1 MAGPAA
7 SDSQSVLPAESA
19 ALATMAGAGA
29 SCAQAIPSPS
39 AACAAA
45 VSGATHDSYSAA
57 FTPHPEAAFPVWRTF
72 VPTARLYRSP
82 ARRNRS
88 CSERRRPRG
97 NLSLAMMN
105 ESISPPESALTTAV
119 ERLPVIVFRLDRQLR
134 LLYINPAITT
144 ILGPR
149 PEDLIG
155 RTALEAG
162 VNPEQWGLFAAACQR
177 VFTTGAPQEADFV
190 AATSQG
196 TRHFEAHL
204 FPEADADGNVTS
216 IIGITT
222 DRTGRKLVED
232 ALRESE
238 ERYHALISN
247 VKSYALFGTDLQGIA
262 TTWNEGV
269 QRLLGYSRNEFI
281 GLTTEKLFSAEDVAN
296 GVHRDELQTAAQDG
310 NSSNDLWML
319 QKDGTPFF
327 AASVISRATDTG
339 GHVIGFSVVLRD
351 RTAWKL
357 AQQERDTLLERERTF
372 RHEAEQ
378 ASRLKDEFLATLS
391 HELRSPLNAIVGWV
405 HIARRHAGDNVELA
419 RSLDTIERNVRAQT
433 QIVNDLLDMSRIMTG
448 QVRLDTQTIDLRDA
462 VSNAVEA
469 VRPAA
474 DLKRVRIE
482 KDLDASIGWTKVD
495 QSRLQQV
502 LWNLLSNA
510 VKFTAPGGRVRVALE
525 RVNSH
530 AEIIIQDSGVGI
542 APAFLPFVFERFRQE
557 DSSTTRRHG
566 GLGLGLSIVKSLA
579 ELHGGSV
586 RASSPGEGQ
595 GSTFTV
601 SLPIVSVQ
609 QEDSA
614 SESRGRRID
623 DMNALPRLDHTNVL
637 VVDDEADSLLFFGRL
652 LEECGAHVLLAVDAD
667 QAMDVLRTE
676 PVDILISDIGMA
688 GADGYQLIGQ
698 VRALKDERLSTIP
711 AVAVTAYARA
721 DDRRRLLLAGF
732 QMHMSKPVEPHELI
746 AGISSLI
753 GLTSHN
759 AALKRAAS

>member
-1 MAGPAA
+1 MLDETTRPPQPPA
-7 SDSQSVLPAESA
+7 QV
-19 ALATMAGAGA
+19 
-29 SCAQAIPSPS
+29 
-39 AACAAA
+39 
-45 VSGATHDSYSAA
+45 
-57 FTPHPEAAFPVWRTF
+57 
-72 VPTARLYRSP
+72 
-82 ARRNRS
+82 
-88 CSERRRPRG
+88 
-97 NLSLAMMN
+97 
-105 ESISPPESALTTAV
+105 V
-119 ERLPVIVFRLDRQLR
+119 ERLPVIVFRLDQQLR
-134 LLYINPAITT
+134 LLYVNEAVTD
-144 ILGPR
+144 ILGPL
-149 PEDLIG
+149 PADLIG
-155 RTALEAG
+155 LTALQAG
-162 VNPEQWGLFAAACQR
+162 VDPEQWAAFEAACRR
-177 VFTTGAPQEADFV
+177 VFAGAGPQEADFV
-190 AATSQG
+190 VRKTQG

-204 FPEADADGNVTS
+204 FPELNAFGDVQS

-247 VKSYALFGTDLQGIA
+247 VKSYAIFGVDLQGIA

-269 QRLLGYSRNEFI
+269 QRLLGYTRAEFV
-281 GLTTEKLFSAEDVAN
+281 GLTTEKIFSAEDVAG
-296 GVHRDELQTAAQDG
+296 GVHRRELQTAAEEG
-310 NSSNDLWML
+310 SSANEIWLL

-327 AASVISRATDTG
+327 ASCIFSRALDAS

-357 AQQERDTLLERERTF
+357 AQQERDALLERERAV
-372 RHEAEQ
+372 RQEAEQ

-405 HIARRHAGDNVELA
+405 HIARRHAGDNGELA

-448 QVRLDTQTIDLRDA
+448 QVRLDMQALDLRDA
-462 VSNAVEA
+462 ISNAVEA

-474 DLKRVRIE
+474 DVKRVRIE
-482 KDLDASIGWTKVD
+482 KSLASNIGWTRVD
-495 QSRLQQV
+495 PARLQQV
-502 LWNLLSNA
+502 LWNLFANA
-510 VKFTAPGGRVRVALE
+510 VKFTPPGGKVRVALE

-530 AEIIIQDSGVGI
+530 AEIVVQDSGVGI

-579 ELHGGSV
+579 ELHGGTV
-586 RASSPGEGQ
+586 RAASPGEGQ

-601 SLPIVSVQ
+601 TLPIMQ
-609 QEDSA
+609 TQAEEPAADS
-614 SESRGRRID
+614 RIRAPFD
-623 DMNALPRLDHTNVL
+623 LNALPRLDHISVL

-667 QAMDVLRTE
+667 QAMDMLRNE
-676 PVDILISDIGMA
+676 QVDILLSDIGMA

-698 VRALKDERLSTIP
+698 VRALKDERVATIP

-732 QMHMSKPVEPHELI
+732 QMHLSKPVEPQELV

-759 AALKRAAS
+759 AALKRAAN

>member
-1 MAGPAA
+1 MNEPDR
-7 SDSQSVLPAESA
+7 S
-19 ALATMAGAGA
+19 
-29 SCAQAIPSPS
+29 
-39 AACAAA
+39 
-45 VSGATHDSYSAA
+45 H
-57 FTPHPEAAFPVWRTF
+57 EAA
-72 VPTARLYRSP
+72 PT
-82 ARRNRS
+82 NV
-88 CSERRRPRG
+88 
-97 NLSLAMMN
+97 
-105 ESISPPESALTTAV
+105 V

-134 LLYINPAITT
+134 LLYVNAAVTAV
-144 ILGPR
+144 LGPR

-155 RTALEAG
+155 RTARDAG
-162 VNPEQWGLFAAACQR
+162 VDLEQWAAFEAACQK
-177 VFTTGAPQEADFV
+177 VFVTGEPSEADFV
-190 AATSQG
+190 ARTAQG
-196 TRHFEAHL
+196 TRYFEAHL
-204 FPEADADGNVTS
+204 FPESAASGEVTS

-222 DRTGRKLVED
+222 DRTGRKVVED

-247 VKSYALFGTDLQGIA
+247 VKTYALFATDLRGIA

-269 QRLLGYSRNEFI
+269 ERLLGYSRSEFV
-281 GLTTEKLFSAEDVAN
+281 GLTTEKLFSAEDVSK
-296 GVHRDELQTAAQDG
+296 GVYRQELQTAAEDG
-310 NSSNDLWML
+310 SSAGDLWML

-327 AASVISRATDTG
+327 ASCSFSRATDTT
-339 GHVIGFSVVLRD
+339 GHVTGFSVVLRD

-357 AQQERDTLLERERTF
+357 AQQERDALLERERAV
-372 RHEAEQ
+372 RQDAEQ

-405 HIARRHAGDNVELA
+405 HIAHRHAGDNAELA

-448 QVRLDTQTIDLRDA
+448 QVRLDMQTLDLRDA
-462 VSNAVEA
+462 VGNAVEA

-474 DLKRVRIE
+474 DAKRVRVE
-482 KDLDASIGWTKVD
+482 QALDTSIGWTKVD
-495 QSRLQQV
+495 PARLQQI
-502 LWNLLSNA
+502 LWNLFANA
-510 VKFTAPGGRVRVALE
+510 VKFTPPGGSVRVALQ

-530 AEIIIQDSGVGI
+530 VEIVVQDSGVGI
-542 APAFLPFVFERFRQE
+542 APTFLPFVFERFRQE
-557 DSSTTRRHG
+557 DSSTTRRHS

-595 GSTFTV
+595 GATFTV
-601 SLPIVSVQ
+601 SLPIVPVQ
-609 QEDSA
+609 ADEA
-614 SESRGRRID
+614 STEGRGRRPFD
-623 DMNALPRLDHTNVL
+623 GNALPRLDHTNVL

-667 QAMDVLRTE
+667 QAMDLLRTE

-698 VRALKDERLSTIP
+698 VRALKDERLATIP

-732 QMHMSKPVEPHELI
+732 QMHMSKPVEPHELV

-759 AALKRAAS
+759 AALKRAAN

>member
-1 MAGPAA
+1 MMDESNRPQAPA
-7 SDSQSVLPAESA
+7 STNV
-19 ALATMAGAGA
+19 
-29 SCAQAIPSPS
+29 
-39 AACAAA
+39 
-45 VSGATHDSYSAA
+45 
-57 FTPHPEAAFPVWRTF
+57 
-72 VPTARLYRSP
+72 
-82 ARRNRS
+82 
-88 CSERRRPRG
+88 
-97 NLSLAMMN
+97 
-105 ESISPPESALTTAV
+105 V

-134 LLYINPAITT
+134 LSYVNPAVTT
-144 ILGPR
+144 VLGPR

-162 VNPEQWGLFAAACQR
+162 VDREQWAAFVAACQR
-177 VFTTGAPQEADFV
+177 VFSTGTPGDADFV
-190 AATSQG
+190 ARTAQG

-204 FPEADADGNVTS
+204 FPEASPSGEVMS
-216 IIGITT
+216 ILGITT
-222 DRTGRKLVED
+222 DRTGRKVVED

-247 VKSYALFGTDLQGIA
+247 VKSYGLFATNLQGMA

-269 QRLLGYSRNEFI
+269 ERLLGYTRDEFV
-281 GLTTEKLFSAEDVAN
+281 GLTTEKLFSAEDVAK
-296 GVHRDELQTAAQDG
+296 GVYRQELQVAAEDG
-310 NSSNDLWML
+310 SSANDLWML

-327 AASVISRATDTG
+327 ASCTFSRATDAT
-339 GHVIGFSVVLRD
+339 GHVTGFSVVLRD

-357 AQQERDTLLERERTF
+357 AQQERDTLLERERAV
-372 RHEAEQ
+372 RQEAEQ

-405 HIARRHAGDNVELA
+405 HIARRHAGDNAELA

-448 QVRLDTQTIDLRDA
+448 QVRLDLQTIDLRDA
-462 VSNAVEA
+462 ISNAVEA

-474 DLKRVRIE
+474 DAKRVRIE
-482 KDLDASIGWTKVD
+482 KALDASIGWTKVD
-495 QSRLQQV
+495 PARLQQI
-502 LWNLLSNA
+502 LWNLLANA
-510 VKFTAPGGRVRVALE
+510 VKFTPPGGRVRVALE
-525 RVNSH
+525 KVNSH
-530 AEIIIQDSGVGI
+530 AELVIQDSGVGI
-542 APAFLPFVFERFRQE
+542 ASAFLPFVFERFRQE

-586 RASSPGEGQ
+586 RAASPGEGQ
-595 GSTFTV
+595 GATFTV
-601 SLPIVSVQ
+601 ALPIVSVQ
-609 QEDSA
+609 SEDA
-614 SESRGRRID
+614 AGEARTRVPFD
-623 DMNALPRLDHTNVL
+623 LNALPRLDHTNVL

-667 QAMDVLRTE
+667 QAMDVLRSE

-746 AGISSLI
+746 AGISSLM

-759 AALKRAAS
+759 AALKRAAN

>member
-1 MAGPAA
+1 MP
-7 SDSQSVLPAESA
+7 DETTQSPHQP
-19 ALATMAGAGA
+19 LA
-29 SCAQAIPSPS
+29 Q
-39 AACAAA
+39 
-45 VSGATHDSYSAA
+45 V
-57 FTPHPEAAFPVWRTF
+57 
-72 VPTARLYRSP
+72 
-82 ARRNRS
+82 
-88 CSERRRPRG
+88 
-97 NLSLAMMN
+97 
-105 ESISPPESALTTAV
+105 V

-134 LLYINPAITT
+134 LLYVNEAVTK
-144 ILGPR
+144 ILGPQR
-149 PEDLIG
+149 EDLIG
-155 RTALEAG
+155 RTALQAG
-162 VNPEQWGLFAAACQR
+162 VDPEQWAAFQAACQR
-177 VFTTGAPQEADFV
+177 VLVRGEPQEADFV
-190 AATSQG
+190 ARNSQG

-204 FPEADADGNVTS
+204 FPELDAHGDVQS
-216 IIGITT
+216 IIGITM

-247 VKSYALFGTDLQGIA
+247 VKSYAIFGVDLQGTA

-269 QRLLGYSRNEFI
+269 ERLLGYSRGEFV

-296 GVHRDELQTAAQDG
+296 GVYRRELQTAAEEG
-310 NSSNDLWML
+310 SAANELWL
-319 QKDGTPFF
+319 VQKDGTPFF
-327 AASVISRATDTG
+327 ASCIFSRALDTS

-357 AQQERDTLLERERTF
+357 AQQERDALLERERAV

-405 HIARRHAGDNVELA
+405 HIARRHAGDNGELA

-448 QVRLDTQTIDLRDA
+448 QVRLDLQALDLRDA
-462 VSNAVEA
+462 ISNAVEA
-469 VRPAA
+469 VRAAA
-474 DLKRVRIE
+474 DVKGVRIE
-482 KDLDASIGWTKVD
+482 KALDSNIGWTRVD
-495 QSRLQQV
+495 PARLQQV
-502 LWNLLSNA
+502 LWNLLANA
-510 VKFTAPGGRVRVALE
+510 VKFTPPGGRVRVALE

-530 AEIIIQDSGVGI
+530 AEIIVQDSGVGI
-542 APAFLPFVFERFRQE
+542 APSFLPFVFERFRQE

-579 ELHGGSV
+579 ELHGGTV
-586 RASSPGEGQ
+586 RAASPGEGQ

-601 SLPIVSVQ
+601 TLPIMQ
-609 QEDSA
+609 TQGDEPSA
-614 SESRGRRID
+614 ESRIRAPFD
-623 DMNALPRLDHTNVL
+623 LNALPRLDHVSVL

-667 QAMDVLRTE
+667 QAMDVLRSE
-676 PVDILISDIGMA
+676 PVDILLSDIGMA

-698 VRALKDERLSTIP
+698 VRALKDERVSTIP

-732 QMHMSKPVEPHELI
+732 QMHLAKPVEPQELV
-746 AGISSLI
+746 AGISSLM

-759 AALKRAAS
+759 AALKRAAN

>member
-1 MAGPAA
+1 MT
-7 SDSQSVLPAESA
+7 D
-19 ALATMAGAGA
+19 
-29 SCAQAIPSPS
+29 
-39 AACAAA
+39 
-45 VSGATHDSYSAA
+45 
-57 FTPHPEAAFPVWRTF
+57 
-72 VPTARLYRSP
+72 
-82 ARRNRS
+82 
-88 CSERRRPRG
+88 
-97 NLSLAMMN
+97 
-105 ESISPPESALTTAV
+105 ESIQPEQYVPMNVV
-119 ERLPVIVFRLDRQLR
+119 ERLPVIIFRLDRQLR
-134 LLYINPAITT
+134 LLYVNPAVTT

-149 PEDLIG
+149 PEQLIG

-162 VNPEQWGLFAAACQR
+162 VKPEQWAPFAAACQR
-177 VFTTGAPQEADFV
+177 VFTAGEPQEADFV
-190 AATSQG
+190 AATAQG

-204 FPEADADGNVTS
+204 FPEADAQGKVES

-269 QRLLGYSRNEFI
+269 QRLLGYARNEFI
-281 GLTTEKLFSAEDVAN
+281 GLITEKLFSAEDVAK
-296 GVHRDELQTAAQDG
+296 GVHRHELQTAAQDG
-310 NSSNDLWML
+310 SSANDLWML

-327 AASVISRATDTG
+327 AACVISRATDAA
-339 GHVIGFSVVLRD
+339 GHVIGFSVVIRD
-351 RTAWKL
+351 RTAWKQ
-357 AQQERDTLLERERTF
+357 AQQELDTLLERERTV

-405 HIARRHAGDNVELA
+405 HIARRHAGDNAELA

-448 QVRLDTQTIDLRDA
+448 QVRLDMQTLDLRDA

-482 KDLDASIGWTKVD
+482 KALDANIGWTRVD
-495 QSRLQQV
+495 PARLQQV
-502 LWNLLSNA
+502 LWNLLANA
-510 VKFTAPGGRVRVALE
+510 VKFTPPGGRVRVALE
-525 RVNSH
+525 RANAH

-542 APAFLPFVFERFRQE
+542 APTFLPFVFERFRQE

-579 ELHGGSV
+579 ELHGGSA

-595 GSTFTV
+595 GSTFSV
-601 SLPIVSVQ
+601 ALPIVSVQ
-609 QEDSA
+609 QDDS
-614 SESRGRRID
+614 SPDSRVRVPS
-623 DMNALPRLDHTNVL
+623 DMNVLPRLDHINVL
-637 VVDDEADSLLFFGRL
+637 IVDDEADSLLFFGRL

-667 QAMDVLRTE
+667 QAMDVLRSE

-732 QMHMSKPVEPHELI
+732 QMHMSKPVEPHELV

>member
-1 MAGPAA
+1 MM
-7 SDSQSVLPAESA
+7 DE
-19 ALATMAGAGA
+19 
-29 SCAQAIPSPS
+29 
-39 AACAAA
+39 
-45 VSGATHDSYSAA
+45 
-57 FTPHPEAAFPVWRTF
+57 F
-72 VPTARLYRSP
+72 
-82 ARRNRS
+82 NRS
-88 CSERRRPRG
+88 QAPAST
-97 NLSLAMMN
+97 NV
-105 ESISPPESALTTAV
+105 V

-134 LLYINPAITT
+134 LLYVNPAITT

-162 VNPEQWGLFAAACQR
+162 VDPEQWAAFEAACAK
-177 VFTTGAPQEADFV
+177 VFSSGLPTEADFV
-190 AATSQG
+190 ARTVQG
-196 TRHFEAHL
+196 RRYFEAHL
-204 FPEADADGNVTS
+204 FPETS
-216 IIGITT
+216 PSGEVASILGITT

-247 VKSYALFGTDLQGIA
+247 VKSYALFATDLQGIA

-269 QRLLGYSRNEFI
+269 ERLLGYTREEFV
-281 GLTTEKLFSAEDVAN
+281 GLPTEKLFSAEDVAK
-296 GVHRDELQTAAQDG
+296 GVYRHELQVAAEEG
-310 NSSNDLWML
+310 SSGNDLWML

-327 AASVISRATDTG
+327 AACSLSRATDAN
-339 GHVIGFSVVLRD
+339 GHVTGFSVVLRD

-357 AQQERDTLLERERTF
+357 AQQERDALLERERAV
-372 RHEAEQ
+372 RQEAEQ

-405 HIARRHAGDNVELA
+405 HIARRHAGDNAELT

-448 QVRLDTQTIDLRDA
+448 QVRLDMQTIDLRDA

-474 DLKRVRIE
+474 DAKRVRIE
-482 KDLDASIGWTKVD
+482 KALDASIGWTKVD
-495 QSRLQQV
+495 PARLQQI
-502 LWNLLSNA
+502 LWNLLANA
-510 VKFTAPGGRVRVALE
+510 VKFTPPGGRVRVALE

-530 AEIIIQDSGVGI
+530 AEIVLQDSGVGI

-601 SLPIVSVQ
+601 TLPIVPVQ
-609 QEDSA
+609 SEEAA
-614 SESRGRRID
+614 SDARARAPFD
-623 DMNALPRLDHTNVL
+623 LNALPRLDHTNVL

-667 QAMDVLRTE
+667 QAMDVLLSE

-698 VRALKDERLSTIP
+698 VRALKDERLATIP

-732 QMHMSKPVEPHELI
+732 QMHMSKPVEPHELV
-746 AGISSLI
+746 AGISSLM
-753 GLTSHN
+753 GLTSRN
-759 AALKRAAS
+759 AALKRAAN

>member
-1 MAGPAA
+1 MDESPRSQPAA
-7 SDSQSVLPAESA
+7 
-19 ALATMAGAGA
+19 ATN
-29 SCAQAIPSPS
+29 
-39 AACAAA
+39 
-45 VSGATHDSYSAA
+45 V
-57 FTPHPEAAFPVWRTF
+57 
-72 VPTARLYRSP
+72 
-82 ARRNRS
+82 
-88 CSERRRPRG
+88 
-97 NLSLAMMN
+97 
-105 ESISPPESALTTAV
+105 V
-119 ERLPVIVFRLDRQLR
+119 ERLPVIVFRLDRHLR
-134 LLYINPAITT
+134 LLYVNSAVTA

-162 VNPEQWGLFAAACQR
+162 VDPEQWAAFEAACAK
-177 VFTTGAPQEADFV
+177 VFSTGQPSEADFV
-190 AATSQG
+190 ARTAQG
-196 TRHFEAHL
+196 TRYFEAHL
-204 FPEADADGNVTS
+204 FPEASASGEVTS
-216 IIGITT
+216 ILGITT

-247 VKSYALFGTDLQGIA
+247 VKSYALFATDLRGRA

-269 QRLLGYSRNEFI
+269 ARLLGYTRDEFV
-281 GLTTEKLFSAEDVAN
+281 GLMTEKLFSAEDVAK
-296 GVHRDELQTAAQDG
+296 GVYHHELQVAAEEG
-310 NSSNDLWML
+310 SSANDIWMVH
-319 QKDGTPFF
+319 KDGTPFF
-327 AASVISRATDTG
+327 AACTLSRATDAT
-339 GHVIGFSVVLRD
+339 GHVTGFSVVLRD

-357 AQQERDTLLERERTF
+357 AQQERDALLERERAV
-372 RHEAEQ
+372 RQEAEQ

-419 RSLDTIERNVRAQT
+419 RSLDTVERNVRAQT

-448 QVRLDTQTIDLRDA
+448 QVRLDMQTIDLRDA

-474 DLKRVRIE
+474 DAKRVRIE
-482 KDLDASIGWTKVD
+482 KALEASIGWTKVD
-495 QSRLQQV
+495 PARIQQI
-502 LWNLLSNA
+502 LWNLLANA
-510 VKFTAPGGRVRVALE
+510 VKFTPPGGRVRVALE

-530 AEIIIQDSGVGI
+530 AEIVIQDSGVGI
-542 APAFLPFVFERFRQE
+542 ASAFLPFVFERFRQE

-595 GSTFTV
+595 GSTFTIA
-601 SLPIVSVQ
+601 LPIVSVQ
-609 QEDSA
+609 SDEAGGDT
-614 SESRGRRID
+614 RGRSPLD
-623 DMNALPRLDHTNVL
+623 LNALPRLDHTNVL
-637 VVDDEADSLLFFGRL
+637 IVDDEADSLLFFGRL

-698 VRALKDERLSTIP
+698 VRALQDERLATIP

-732 QMHMSKPVEPHELI
+732 QMHMSKPVEPHELV

-759 AALKRAAS
+759 AALKRAAN

>member
-1 MAGPAA
+1 MM
-7 SDSQSVLPAESA
+7 DESPRP
-19 ALATMAGAGA
+19 
-29 SCAQAIPSPS
+29 Q
-39 AACAAA
+39 
-45 VSGATHDSYSAA
+45 
-57 FTPHPEAAFPVWRTF
+57 
-72 VPTARLYRSP
+72 
-82 ARRNRS
+82 
-88 CSERRRPRG
+88 ER
-97 NLSLAMMN
+97 
-105 ESISPPESALTTAV
+105 ALTNV
-119 ERLPVIVFRLDRQLR
+119 IERLPVIVFRLDRLLR
-134 LLYINPAITT
+134 LVYVNSAVTT

-155 RTALEAG
+155 RTALEVG
-162 VNPEQWGLFAAACQR
+162 VSAEQWAPFAGACHRVLAA
-177 VFTTGAPQEADFV
+177 GEPQEADFV
-190 AATSQG
+190 APTTQG

-204 FPEADADGNVTS
+204 FPEADALGNIVS

-247 VKSYALFGTDLQGIA
+247 IKSCALFAADLQGVI
-262 TTWNEGV
+262 TSWNEGV
-269 QRLLGYSRNEFI
+269 ERLLGYSRNEFV

-296 GVHRDELQTAAQDG
+296 GVHRHELQTAAEDG
-310 NSSNDLWML
+310 SAANDMWML
-319 QKDGTPFF
+319 HKDGTPFF
-327 AASVISRATDTG
+327 AACVISRATDTA
-339 GHVIGFSVVLRD
+339 GHVIGFSIVLRD
-351 RTAWKL
+351 RTSWKL
-357 AQQERDTLLERERTF
+357 AQQERDALLERERAV
-372 RHEAEQ
+372 RQEAEQ

-405 HIARRHAGDNVELA
+405 HIARRHSGDNAELT
-419 RSLDTIERNVRAQT
+419 RSLDTIDRNVRAQT

-448 QVRLDTQTIDLRDA
+448 QVGLDMQTLDLRDA

-474 DLKRVRIE
+474 DLKRVRLE
-482 KDLDASIGWTKVD
+482 KDLEAGIGWTKVD
-495 QSRLQQV
+495 PARLQQI

-525 RVNSH
+525 RANSH
-530 AEIIIQDSGVGI
+530 AEIVIQDTGVGI

-586 RASSPGEGQ
+586 RASSPGEGR

-601 SLPIVSVQ
+601 ALPIVSVQ
-609 QEDSA
+609 QDDS
-614 SESRGRRID
+614 SPESRARTPAD
-623 DMNALPRLDHTNVL
+623 LNALPRLDHTNVL
-637 VVDDEADSLLFFGRL
+637 IVDDEADSLLFFGRL

-667 QAMDVLRTE
+667 QAMEVLRTE
-676 PVDILISDIGMA
+676 PVDILLSDIGMA

-732 QMHMSKPVEPHELI
+732 QMHMSKPVEPHELV